1 MKQILFITFVLLSI
15 NIWSQ
20 TVTSTYTN
28 YKDTISTLDNNIIEL
43 VIDNKNNIEIRYK
56 LNCNINV
63 YNSVFF
69 SYIETKNN
77 ISYYYL
83 GELELDDNI
92 VFIKYDNINKK
103 LSIIHKNFTVT
114 HQGDIYLNNCKN
126 K

>member
-1 MKQILFITFVLLSI
+1 MKQILFITFVLLYM

-28 YKDTISTLDNNIIEL
+28 YVDTISTLDNNIIEL
-43 VIDNKNNIEIRYK
+43 IIDDKNNIEIRYK

-69 SYIETKNN
+69 SYIENKNN
-77 ISYYYL
+77 NSYYYL

-92 VFIKYDNINKK
+92 VLIKYDNINKK
-103 LSIIHKNFTVT
+103 IDVIHKNFTIT

-126 K
+126 N